1 MIFHNPSIDQEI
13 RITRNWKSK
22 VLSLETVKN
31 APSKLQQWTV
41 LTFIETVTLIYLE
54 LTKIV
59 QQFQTIQEIEDENRK
74 QKQRIT
80 SLESEL
86 TDKHNV
92 VEKLEACQQ
101 EMELRIEEVGMI
113 S

>member
-1 MIFHNPSIDQEI
+1 M
-13 RITRNWKSK
+13 
-22 VLSLETVKN
+22 
-31 APSKLQQWTV
+31 
-41 LTFIETVTLIYLE
+41 ETVTLIYLE

-59 QQFQTIQEIEDENRK
+59 QPFQTIQEIEDENRK

-101 EMELRIEEVGMI
+101 EMELRIEEVEMI